1 MAAHSR
7 GSVKVWVHSSGGV
20 RRNRDGGAFL
30 AFGEDLEQQHG
41 AAPVQLEVAQ
51 LVRQS
56 RPTRP

>member
-7 GSVKVWVHSSGGV
+7 GSVKVWVHSFGGV

-41 AAPVQLEVAQ
+41 AAPVLC
-51 LVRQS
+51 LPKSHPPR
-56 RPTRP
+56 